1 MPYCAVSGCRNHN
14 RNTKGGV
21 VRFYTFPVAGEFQA
35 KWISACKRSDK
46 LNMKNATICSVHF
59 EDDCFFTPLRHSML
73 KYSPRSFRNLKS
85 DAVPTKK
92 LLGSRGPTE
101 TKVSCDTRFLMI
113 GNCRNCKFR
122 TRNLEINVTD
132 DIITIVYT

>member
-1 MPYCAVSGCRNHN
+1 MLTFTYSLSRDSRSVNSNILLFTMPYCAVSGCRNHN

-35 KWISACKRSDK
+35 KWISACTRSDE
-46 LNMKNATICSVHF
+46 LNMKNATVCSVHF

-101 TKVSCDTRFLMI
+101 TKVSS
-113 GNCRNCKFR
+113 
-122 TRNLEINVTD
+122 
-132 DIITIVYT
+132 YTSF